1 MPSLVEQYIENPTG
15 RTVIFSFLIAAFL
28 FLISWFIPL
37 ANPGEES
44 WYNFLYKDLTLP
56 VEDRF
61 NWGLVIV
68 EVLLFTLFF
77 FFMVVFLGS
86 LSDMRN
92 TLPSY
97 FEMFTAAVITLTLAA
112 FIPKIEVTGAEGAGN
127 FTPGMQTGVFWFSVL
142 GVILMILYIYFTR
155 PADE

>member
-15 RTVIFSFLIAAFL
+15 RTVILSFLIAAFL

-37 ANPGEES
+37 ANPSEES
-44 WYNFLYKDLTLP
+44 WYSFLYKDLTLP

-61 NWGLVIV
+61 NWGLVIIEAV
-68 EVLLFTLFF
+68 LFTLFF

-86 LSDMRN
+86 LTDLRN
-92 TLPSY
+92 ALPSY
-97 FEMFTAAVITLTLAA
+97 FEMFTAAVITFALVI
-112 FIPKIEVTGAEGAGN
+112 FIPKIGVTGAEGAGN
-127 FTPGMQTGVFWFSVL
+127 FTPEMQTAVLWFSIL
-142 GVILMILYIYFTR
+142 GVVLIFLYLYFTR